1 MVGVSL
7 RPSDAVEGGAVP
19 VNMNLLWKECRF
31 VIFDYDGKGKP
42 TTAFRLVSV
51 NDDGQE
57 FTQHYS
63 AANPELFAPSDDGET
78 PVAEYPEVG
87 AVGKFLCPVKASQ
100 SLSKSSNFYIL
111 TSNTVGAGFPENKIS
126 DDASKF
132 EGLYAYHIPVK
143 QPVRVG
149 LAGSQPAEGDGQT
162 REKILSVPSQILRYP
177 WDKKPA
183 PVAGKAP
190 VATAAKPVAGK
201 PAAKP
206 APKAGTGLSAEVI
219 DDCVEVIGTVIDSK
233 DGEASRQ
240 DVAGYCFQ
248 NKQLTAD
255 PAKRDQIVSA
265 LFSISAKVLA
275 EKGIILDGEKLS
287 KAEATE

>member
-1 MVGVSL
+1 MGVSL
-7 RPSDAVEGGAVP
+7 KPSEAVEGGAVP
-19 VNMNLLWKECRF
+19 INMNLLWKECRF
-31 VIFDYDGKGKP
+31 VVFDYDGKRPDKP
-42 TTAFRLVSV
+42 TTAFRVVFV

-63 AANPELFAPSDDGET
+63 AASPDLFAPSDDGET

-111 TSNTVGAGFPENKIS
+111 TSNTVGAGFPENRIS

-132 EGLYAYHIPVK
+132 EGLYAYHIAIK
-143 QPVRVG
+143 QPKREG
-149 LAGSQPAEGDGQT
+149 LASSQPVEGG
-162 REKILSVPSQILRYP
+162 REPILSVPSQILRYP

-183 PVAGKAP
+183 TVAGKAP
-190 VATAAKPVAGK
+190 VAAAAKPVAGK

-206 APKAGTGLSAEVI
+206 AAKASGISEEVI
-219 DDCVEVIGTVIDSK
+219 ADCVEVINAVIDSK

-248 NKQLTAD
+248 NKQLTAN

-265 LFSISAKVLA
+265 LFSISARVLA
-275 EKGIILDGEKLS
+275 EKGIILDGEKLT
-287 KAEATE
+287 KAEAAE